1 LGDEAADAATQN
13 GDADMSERP
22 ADRKPARD
30 DDDDDATDD
39 VFNPLE
45 YDTLMQLE
53 RLESLEEEMVEVGV
67 TSLEELRER
76 IARLH
81 HQLDVE

>member
-1 LGDEAADAATQN
+1 MAEK
-13 GDADMSERP
+13 P
-22 ADRKPARD
+22 ADRKPVRDED
-30 DDDDDATDD
+30 DDEVDDASDEFD
-39 VFNPLE
+39 PQE

-67 TSLEELRER
+67 TTLEELRER

-81 HQLDVE
+81 HQLDAG

>member
-1 LGDEAADAATQN
+1 
-13 GDADMSERP
+13 MSERP
-22 ADRKPARD
+22 ADRKLARD
-30 DDDDDATDD
+30 DDDDDDDDATND